1 MFDEIP
7 DDNAVFDFDELADH
21 IVEQGLDTSPAR
33 LHGCLCGLLC
43 AGAGPE
49 AERGLDGLC
58 QALDLNVHGEL
69 AEALL
74 GLYAVSNAALA
85 DEEFS
90 FHLLLPDDE
99 VDIES
104 RTGALADWCK
114 GFLAGF
120 AQASAGSGQAGGGL
134 SEDSTEILRD
144 VGAISEAAVGE
155 DESEEESE
163 GSYAEL
169 VEYLRFAA
177 LNLFLELN
185 GEEGRPDPGATPS
198 LH

>member
-1 MFDEIP
+1 MFDSLS

-21 IVEQGLDTSPAR
+21 LLEQGVDASPAR

-43 AGAGPE
+43 AGAAPE
-49 AERGLDGLC
+49 AERGLDGLAH
-58 QALDLNVHGEL
+58 ALDVNAHGEL

-74 GLYAVSNAALA
+74 RLYSVSGAALA

-90 FHLLLPDDE
+90 FNLLLPDDG
-99 VDIES
+99 VDIDS

-120 AQASAGSGQAGGGL
+120 AQVAAGGGAAAGL
-134 SEDSTEILRD
+134 SEDGGEILRD
-144 VGAISEAAVGE
+144 IGAIAEAAVGE

-163 GSYAEL
+163 SSYTEL

-177 LNLFLELN
+177 LNLFLER
-185 GEEGRPDPGATPS
+185 GAGGDDAPGAPRA

>member
-1 MFDEIP
+1 MFDTIP

-21 IVEQGLDTSPAR
+21 LVEQGLDTSPAR

-49 AERGLDGLC
+49 PERGLDGLA
-58 QALDLNVHGEL
+58 QALDLSVHGEL
-69 AEALL
+69 AESLL

-99 VDIES
+99 VEIES
-104 RTGALADWCK
+104 RTGALAGWCK

-120 AQASAGSGQAGGGL
+120 AQASAGRGEAAGGL
-134 SEDSTEILRD
+134 SEESTEILRD
-144 VGAISEAAVGE
+144 IGAISEAAVGE

-185 GEEGRPDPGATPS
+185 VEEGRPDPGAAPS

>member
-1 MFDEIP
+1 MFDTIP
-7 DDNAVFDFDELADH
+7 DDNSVFDFDELADH
-21 IVEQGLDTSPAR
+21 LLEQGVDASPAR

-43 AGAGPE
+43 AGAGTE
-49 AERGLDGLC
+49 AERGLDGLS
-58 QALDLNVHGEL
+58 QALDLHLHGEL

-74 GLYAVSNAALA
+74 RLYTVSSAALA

-90 FHLLLPDDE
+90 FNLLLPDDE
-99 VDIES
+99 VDIDS

-120 AQASAGSGQAGGGL
+120 AHASASGGAGAAL
-134 SEDSTEILRD
+134 SEESTEVLRD
-144 VGAISEAAVGE
+144 IGAISEAAVGDE
-155 DESEEESE
+155 ESEEESE
-163 GSYAEL
+163 SSYVEL

-177 LNLFLELN
+177 LNLFLDLDGQSRVELDV
-185 GEEGRPDPGATPS
+185 PPA

>member
-1 MFDEIP
+1 MFDALP
-7 DDNAVFDFDELADH
+7 DDNTVFDFDELADH
-21 IVEQGLDTSPAR
+21 LLEQGVDASPAR

-43 AGAGPE
+43 AGSGPA
-49 AERGLDGLC
+49 AESGLDGVC
-58 QALDLNVHGEL
+58 QALDVRVHGEL

-74 GLYAVSNAALA
+74 ALYRVSLAALA
-85 DEEFS
+85 DEELRFN
-90 FHLLLPDDE
+90 LLLPDDGI
-99 VDIES
+99 DIDS

-120 AQASAGSGQAGGGL
+120 AHAARGVGAPGATL
-134 SEDSTEILRD
+134 SDEATEILRD
-144 VGAISEAAVGE
+144 MGAIAEAGVGE

-163 GSYAEL
+163 SSYAEL

-177 LNLFLELN
+177 LNLFLEVN
-185 GEEGRPDPGATPS
+185 TDVEPGAPPA